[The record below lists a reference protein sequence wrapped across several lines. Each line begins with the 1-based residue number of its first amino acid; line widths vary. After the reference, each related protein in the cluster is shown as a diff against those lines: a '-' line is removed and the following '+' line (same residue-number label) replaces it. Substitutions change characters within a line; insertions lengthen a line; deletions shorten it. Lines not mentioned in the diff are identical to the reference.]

1 MNEKTRLISLDDV
14 NYIARLA
21 HLHFSEEEKL
31 DCQEKLGSILEY
43 MQQLREINTDG
54 VEATTHV
61 FPLTNVFRED
71 IILPGLSRE
80 EALANAPEHTADSFK
95 VPKIL

>member
-1 MNEKTRLISLDDV
+1 MNEKTDLIALEDV

-21 HLHFSEEEKL
+21 HLRFSEEEKL
-31 DCQEKLGSILEY
+31 DCQKKLASILEY
-43 MQQLREINTDG
+43 MQQLREIDTDG
-54 VEATTHV
+54 VEPTTHV
-61 FPLTNVFRED
+61 FPMTNVFRED
-71 IILPGLSRE
+71 IVRPGLSRE

>member
-1 MNEKTRLISLDDV
+1 MNEKTDLIALEDV

-21 HLHFSEEEKL
+21 HLRFSEEEKL
-31 DCQEKLGSILEY
+31 DCQKKLASVLEY
-43 MQQLREINTDG
+43 MQQLREIDTDG
-54 VEATTHV
+54 VEPTTHV
-61 FPLTNVFRED
+61 FPMTNVFRED
-71 IILPGLSRE
+71 IVRPGLSRE